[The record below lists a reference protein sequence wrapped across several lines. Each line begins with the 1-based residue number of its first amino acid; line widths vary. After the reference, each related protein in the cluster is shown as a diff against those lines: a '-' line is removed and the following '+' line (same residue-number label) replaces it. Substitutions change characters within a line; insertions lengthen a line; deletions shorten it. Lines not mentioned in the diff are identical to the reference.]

1 LRGGR
6 GWDEV
11 AGGAEEDSGTA
22 LVGTANVVTKTF
34 RGSLVG
40 LYENFKEPGR
50 GDVGGAVV
58 GGVALVEGGDSEKI
72 STQETAD

>member
-1 LRGGR
+1 M
-6 GWDEV
+6 

-22 LVGTANVVTKTF
+22 LVGTANIVTKTF

-40 LYENFKEPGR
+40 LYEDFKEPGR

-58 GGVALVEGGDSEKI
+58 GVALVVGGDSEKI
-72 STQETAD
+72 STHETAD